1 MIQNMPIALQLF
13 SVRDELAADFRGT
26 LQKVKDLGYE
36 GVEFAGLH
44 GRDPQEIRA
53 MLDDIGLKGMSA
65 HVPLDELLADIDK
78 VVEDYKT
85 LGCRYIAVPWL
96 DEARRPGQPGYPQVL
111 ADIRAIGEACAAK
124 GMTLLYHNH
133 DFEFRRIPELGGKRI
148 QEYLMES
155 FASEELGFTLDT
167 YWVQA
172 AGGDVVEWIDAL
184 KGRLPCVHLK
194 DMAMEKGGQVMAPVM
209 EGNMN
214 FPRILRHLEK
224 AGTKYILVEQD
235 TCQES
240 PFVCLEK
247 SYRNVSSLGYK

>member
-1 MIQNMPIALQLF
+1 
-13 SVRDELAADFRGT
+13 
-26 LQKVKDLGYE
+26 
-36 GVEFAGLH
+36 
-44 GRDPQEIRA
+44 
-53 MLDDIGLKGMSA
+53 
-65 HVPLDELLADIDK
+65 
-78 VVEDYKT
+78 
-85 LGCRYIAVPWL
+85 
-96 DEARRPGQPGYPQVL
+96 
-111 ADIRAIGEACAAK
+111 
-124 GMTLLYHNH
+124 
-133 DFEFRRIPELGGKRI
+133 
-148 QEYLMES
+148 MES